1 MATDRINAGLNAF
14 QQGNIELARQI
25 LTEVVKSDPQND
37 QGWTALAS
45 CLQDDRQKKY
55 CMEQA
60 LKANPNNL
68 QARQFFDPSMMKEDT
83 APVESVPRPERHQS
97 KFNNSST
104 SNLRKQSNRSRKN
117 MTVFQL
123 LGKNLTPAEDE
134 ITVRTYHCT
143 SLSSRLL
150 NLKAQGYLVV
160 TNRRVIFHAYGS
172 SYTGAS
178 VMQSEIPVEDV
189 SGITHYKGTI
199 FSLSHLLSALAV
211 VFFLSPFLFG
221 VFVGIFSIAIIFF
234 QAFSSILQIAWLA
247 LGIIIAISSFSI
259 SSKKI
264 WRLITLMAG
273 IVLLNIA
280 MTGGGTGLVN
290 MLSKQGGNFLTNTID
305 LANGAAS
312 AITSV
317 IGALASFG
325 FGIYSLFCIYMYTQR
340 ETISLAIGSKGGSS
354 TPIAISGISG
364 FGHNAAAVKALTAEP
379 AADVDT
385 MIKELGAMITDIQS
399 IGNYGVE
406 KWRVD

>member
-1 MATDRINAGLNAF
+1 MAIDRINAGLNAF

-25 LTEVVKSDPQND
+25 LTEVIKSDPQND

-68 QARQFFDPSMMKEDT
+68 QARQFFNSSLIKEDT
-83 APVESVPRPERHQS
+83 APVKAVARSEQYST
-97 KFNNSST
+97 KFTNSSA
-104 SNLRKQSNRSRKN
+104 SSPRKQPNRPQKGVV
-117 MTVFQL
+117 TFQL
-123 LGKNLTPAEDE
+123 LGKSLTPAEDE
-134 ITVRTYHCT
+134 TTVRTYHCT

-160 TNRRVIFHAYGS
+160 TNKRVIFHAYGS

-178 VMQSEIPVEDV
+178 VLQSEVPIEDI

-199 FSLSHLLSALAV
+199 FSISHLFTALAV
-211 VFFLSPFLFG
+211 VFFLTPFLFG
-221 VFVGIFSIAIIFF
+221 VFAGMFSIAMIFF
-234 QAFSSILQIAWLA
+234 QAFSSILQIIWLV
-247 LGIIIAISSFSI
+247 LGVIVAVSSFSI
-259 SSKKI
+259 SSRKI

-273 IVLLNIA
+273 IALLNIA
-280 MTGGGTGLVN
+280 VTGGSAGLVN
-290 MLSKQGGNFLTNTID
+290 MLADLGENLFIDTINM
-305 LANGAAS
+305 ANGAVS
-312 AITSV
+312 AITSL

-379 AADVDT
+379 AADVDA
-385 MIKELGAMITDIQS
+385 MIKELGAMITDIQT
-399 IGNYGVE
+399 IGNYGIE
-406 KWRVD
+406 KWRVE